1 MEIQR
6 VWLSGADTSEDLGPS
21 RRQWL
26 RSRRRERSAATIAVV
41 VFGALAVGSAFAPT
55 LERMLDVVFGGAL
68 GLLVVGW
75 LTVQVIEEIKLR
87 RCYDTPAQRAEALR
101 KGAEAWRARQTAA
114 TLQAAPQATSTR
126 QRQSHRV
133 SGSTGLP
140 ATAGSDEER
149 PPAGGN
155 RAHRIAPRGYRSSSI
170 GRPRRL
176 PRC

>member
-21 RRQWL
+21 RPQRL
-26 RSRRRERSAATIAVV
+26 GSRRRERSAATAAAV
-41 VFGALAVGSAFAPT
+41 VFGALAAGSAFAPT
-55 LERMLDVVFGGAL
+55 LERMLDVVLGGAL

-75 LTVQVIEEIKLR
+75 LTYQVIEEIKLR

-101 KGAEAWRARQTAA
+101 KGAEAWRERQAAA
-114 TLQAAPQATSTR
+114 THQAVSQATTTH
-126 QRQSHRV
+126 QRQSHRA

-140 ATAGSDEER
+140 ATAGPDEER
-149 PPAGGN
+149 PPTAAN
-155 RAHRIAPRGYRSSSI
+155 RAHRTAPRGYRNSST
-170 GRPRRL
+170 GKPRRL